1 MPHKVKSQKSKR
13 VSFLSLQIIK
23 SDKSYQLVKLT
34 VMDFLEPENQIQ
46 MLLDLMEILK
56 TQPSQLPLKINS
68 QKASL
73 NVSLQNKT
81 WSVLLKDLLAEEKLL
96 SVQLSLPFLWEQL
109 IKSELLES
117 VQILWNVLDLIQDAA
132 SVKTDLLKWLWKISP
147 FSELFQRALF

>member
-1 MPHKVKSQKSKR
+1 MLHKAKSQKSKR

-23 SDKSYQLVKLT
+23 SDKLYQLVKLT

-96 SVQLSLPFLWEQL
+96 SVQLLLLFL
-109 IKSELLES
+109 
-117 VQILWNVLDLIQDAA
+117 
-132 SVKTDLLKWLWKISP
+132 
-147 FSELFQRALF
+147 